1 MNQSKELTPIST
13 IIICMKTFLLYVKL
27 SEGFSFNRA
36 SWFGLLQMIHDS
48 DHFINNFL
56 EQCPSGR
63 YRHTKYR
70 SSWGRDS
77 FLRSMSI
84 KLNEFL

>member
-1 MNQSKELTPIST
+1 MRDVVRRALRLGLENIDSIDNIVQERK
-13 IIICMKTFLLYVKL
+13 KTLM
-27 SEGFSFNRA
+27 
-36 SWFGLLQMIHDS
+36 LQVIHDS
-48 DHFINNFL
+48 DHFINNFF

-70 SSWGRDS
+70 SAWGIDS

-84 KLNEFL
+84 NINEFL